1 MKKGFTLIE
10 LLAAVLIMGIL
21 TAVAL
26 PQYRRSLERTRV
38 AEALQMLPSIYD
50 ARERLVTENGWT
62 WGSGWSSGTAA
73 SNVSFKKLDMEMKGQ
88 QGSDATTWVTDNF
101 TYNLADNCLG
111 ILCTVNG
118 EPNVSANML
127 RGTYKGTTIYY
138 TGNDFFC
145 CPGTVSDSCER
156 LNVTQASNCS
166 FKRFEKGKI

>member
-10 LLAAVLIMGIL
+10 LLAVVLIMGIL

-62 WGSGWSSGTAA
+62 WSEGMHAGTAA
-73 SNVSFKKLDMEMKGQ
+73 SNVSFKKLDMEMKGK
-88 QGSDATTWVTDNF
+88 QGANATTWVTDNF
-101 TYNLADNCLG
+101 TYNLANNCVG
-111 ILCTVNG
+111 ILCLING

-138 TGNDFFC
+138 TGNDFLC
-145 CPGTVSDSCER
+145 CPGTVRDSCER
-156 LNVTQASNCS
+156 LNVTQASHCTLN
-166 FKRFEKGKI
+166 FRG

>member
-50 ARERLVTENGWT
+50 ARERLVTENDWT
-62 WGSGWSSGTAA
+62 WSEGLHAGTAA
-73 SNVSFKKLDMEMKGQ
+73 SRVSFKKLDMEMKGQ
-88 QGSDATTWVTDNF
+88 QGSNATTWVTDNF

-111 ILCTVNG
+111 MLCVVNA
-118 EPNVSANML
+118 EPKVSANML
-127 RGTYKGTTIYY
+127 RGAYKGTTIYY
-138 TGNDFFC
+138 IGNDFFC

-156 LNVTQASNCS
+156 LNLTQASNCS
-166 FKRFEKGKI
+166 LKKF

>member
-50 ARERLVTENGWT
+50 ARERLVTENDWS
-62 WGSGWSSGTAA
+62 WGNGILNGSAYTG
-73 SNVSFKKLDMEMKGQ
+73 VSFKKLDMEMKGQ
-88 QGSDATTWVTDNF
+88 QGANATTWVTDNF
-101 TYNLADNCLG
+101 TYNLTNACIG
-111 ILCTVNG
+111 RLCVVGG
-118 EPNVSANML
+118 EPSVSANML

-138 TGNDFFC
+138 AGNDFFC

-156 LNVTQASNCS
+156 LNLTQSSQCS
-166 FKRFEKGKI
+166 AGFSGGTIR

>member
-62 WGSGWSSGTAA
+62 WSEGLHAGTAA

-88 QGSDATTWVTDNF
+88 QGTKATTWVTDNF

-111 ILCTVNG
+111 ILCIVNA

-145 CPGTVSDSCER
+145 CPGSVSDSCER

-166 FKRFEKGKI
+166 LNRF